1 MKYFKQYKG
10 KDEVME
16 ITKEQARNTLD
27 GYWKDE
33 FLDEIFAKE
42 KKFRLS
48 TNMSYVWTDGVVVDG
63 WYVEE
68 MNEGA

>member
-1 MKYFKQYKG
+1 MKYFKQFKG

-33 FLDEIFAKE
+33 WLDEIFAKE
-42 KKFRLS
+42 KKFRLF
-48 TNMSYVWTDGVVVDG
+48 TNMSFVWTDGVAVDG

>member
-1 MKYFKQYKG
+1 MKYFKQFKG

-33 FLDEIFAKE
+33 WLDEIFAKE

-48 TNMSYVWTDGVVVDG
+48 TNMSYVWTDDVVVDG

>member
-1 MKYFKQYKG
+1 MKYFKQFKG

-33 FLDEIFAKE
+33 WLDDIFDKE

-48 TNMSYVWTDGVVVDG
+48 TNFSYVWTEGVAVDG
-63 WYVEE
+63 CYVEDDE
-68 MNEGA
+68 

>member
-33 FLDEIFAKE
+33 FLNEIFVKE